1 LETAVRNALH
11 IAYLSIKEVKP
22 YAGHAR
28 VHNNKQRRK
37 LVSLLQKFGQVT
49 PIIVDADNVIVDG
62 HAVHA
67 GLQELGFDEVAVVVA
82 QSHDPAEIRA
92 LRLALNRLP
101 QESGWDDGALRVEFR
116 ELLELGF
123 EMELTGFD
131 AVEIDTALAIDE
143 PGVGAVEAEAAEN
156 LAPSATPSA
165 RLGDIYLLGRHAI
178 ACGDARDANLVNR
191 LANGRKVSVVFTD
204 PPYNVKIDGF
214 VSGLGN
220 TRHGEFA
227 MASGEMSKEAFRDF
241 LAAFLAALTPALHD
255 GAILFICMDWRHMG
269 ELLGAGE
276 RNDLELKNLCIWTK
290 SNAGMGTFY
299 RSAHELI
306 FVYKHGRG
314 PHQNNFELGQ
324 HGRSRTNVWPYRGV
338 NAFGKNR
345 MELLESHPTVKP
357 TLMIAD
363 ALKDV
368 SRPGDLVFDPFL
380 GSGSTLLAAEET
392 GRTCVGIEFD
402 PGYVEVAIRRWEKR
416 TRRDAVNADTGQT
429 FSSLLEQTAIAPP
442 VANNGAAP
450 LDAEAIP

>member
-1 LETAVRNALH
+1 MSNALH
-11 IAYLSIKEVKP
+11 ITYLPTKEVKP
-22 YAGHAR
+22 FAGHAR

-37 LVSLLQKFGQVT
+37 LVALLRKFGQVT

-62 HAVHA
+62 HAVHIC
-67 GLQELGFDEVAVVVA
+67 LQELGYDEIAVVVA
-82 QSHDPAEIRA
+82 KNHDPVEIRA

-101 QESGWDDGALRVEFR
+101 QESGWDDGALRAEFR
-116 ELLELGF
+116 ELLDLGF
-123 EMELTGFD
+123 EMDLTGFD
-131 AVEIDTALAIDE
+131 AVEIDMALSFEE
-143 PGVGAVEAEAAEN
+143 PSVGAVEAEAAKD
-156 LAPSATPSA
+156 LTPSVA
-165 RLGDIYLLGRHAI
+165 PMVKRGDVFMLGRHAI
-178 ACGDARDANLVNR
+178 ACGDARDAALIDR
-191 LANGRKVSVVFTD
+191 LANGRKASVVFTD

-227 MASGEMSKEAFRDF
+227 MASGEMSKDAFT
-241 LAAFLAALTPALHD
+241 AFLSEFLVALTPALHD

-276 RNDLELKNLCIWTK
+276 RNDLELKNLCVWTK

-299 RSAHELI
+299 RSAHELV
-306 FVYKHGRG
+306 FVFKHGRA

-324 HGRSRTNVWPYRGV
+324 HGRSRTNVWPYRGI
-338 NAFGKNR
+338 NTFGKDR
-345 MELLESHPTVKP
+345 MELLGAHPTVKP

-392 GRTCVGIEFD
+392 GRTCLGIEFD

-416 TRRDAVNADTGQT
+416 TRRDAVNSDTGQT
-429 FSSLLEQTAIAPP
+429 FSSLFEQRPIAQS
-442 VANNGAAP
+442 VADNGAAEVNS
-450 LDAEAIP
+450 EATS

>member
-1 LETAVRNALH
+1 MRNALH
-11 IAYLSIKEVKP
+11 IAYLPIKEVKP

-37 LVSLLQKFGQVT
+37 LVALLQKFGQVT

-62 HAVHA
+62 HAVHIS
-67 GLQELGFDEVAVVVA
+67 LQELGYDEVAVVVA
-82 QSHDPAEIRA
+82 KSHDAAEIRA
-92 LRLALNRLP
+92 LRLALNRLSE
-101 QESGWDDGALRVEFR
+101 ESGWDSGALRAEFR
-116 ELLELGF
+116 ELLNLGF
-123 EMELTGFD
+123 EMDLTGFD
-131 AVEIDTALAIDE
+131 AVEIDMALAIDE
-143 PGVGAVEAEAAEN
+143 PGVGAVEAEAAEDV
-156 LAPSATPSA
+156 APIATPA
-165 RLGDIYLLGRHAI
+165 VTRGDVYLLGRHAI
-178 ACGDARDANLVNR
+178 ACGDARDADLVNR

-227 MASGEMSKEAFRDF
+227 MASGEMSKEAFTAF
-241 LAAFLAALTPALHD
+241 LSEFLAALTPALHD

-276 RNDLELKNLCIWTK
+276 RNDLELKNLCVWTK

-299 RSAHELI
+299 RSAHELV
-306 FVYKHGRG
+306 FVFKHGCA

-324 HGRSRTNVWPYRGV
+324 HGRSRTNVWPYGGV
-338 NAFGKNR
+338 NAFGKSR

-392 GRTCVGIEFD
+392 GRTCLGIEFD
-402 PGYVEVAIRRWEKR
+402 PGYVEVAIRRWEKH
-416 TRRDAVNADTGQT
+416 TRRDAVNAETGQT
-429 FSSLLEQTAIAPP
+429 FSSLFERAATAPS
-442 VANNGAAP
+442 VADDGAAP
-450 LDAEAIP
+450 VDAEAIP